1 MHPQKLLLQPSYTM
15 PFTLD
20 CTAADLGLLGVA
32 WEDHQVAAVSLEAG
46 NILLRAGGEDFQDY
60 LRCLR

>member
-1 MHPQKLLLQPSYTM
+1 M